1 MDSGLKPRRGD
12 IDLLP
17 LIKSSF
23 PGFKIAVTFTSKIS
37 AMKKILVA
45 VVLLGSITA
54 VAFASLNNN
63 KKKAGIE
70 KKTEKKKECSRVCD
84 FS

>member
-1 MDSGLKPRRGD
+1 MHPFSV
-12 IDLLP
+12 IIFLLP

-23 PGFKIAVTFTSKIS
+23 PVPGKAVTYNSKIS

-45 VVLLGSITA
+45 VVLLGGITA
-54 VAFASLNNN
+54 VAFASLNN
-63 KKKAGIE
+63 KKKDTSIE
-70 KKTEKKKECSRVCD
+70 KKTEKKKKECRRTCD